1 MFFKFFIENKN
12 FFQEIHKINKMLNNK
27 LFFAYLQT
35 VIYMIDVN
43 L

>member
-27 LFFAYLQT
+27 FSSLTYKQLY
-35 VIYMIDVN
+35 I
-43 L
+43 